1 MHVRSNEIWPE
12 EDIFPT
18 MRHLK
23 SVFNRMSLLLP
34 ENENKNELECVGEF
48 LCSFSL
54 FLSKSIEVQSEF
66 LPINNSEAAYKSIA
80 CQENRCFFFAR
91 HTQNKF

>member
-1 MHVRSNEIWPE
+1 
-12 EDIFPT
+12 

-23 SVFNRMSLLLP
+23 SVFNRMSLCWLP

-80 CQENRCFFFAR
+80 CQENRCFFLRGALRINFSTASSSKKGVR
-91 HTQNKF
+91 K

>member
-1 MHVRSNEIWPE
+1 
-12 EDIFPT
+12 

-23 SVFNRMSLLLP
+23 SVFNRMSLCWLP

-48 LCSFSL
+48 FCVFI
-54 FLSKSIEVQSEF
+54 FALSKSIEVQSEF

-80 CQENRCFFFAR
+80 CQENRCFLHGALRINFSTAQSSKKGVR
-91 HTQNKF
+91 K